1 MFSISGNR
9 GFQITF
15 ENGYTVSVQFG
26 KGNYCENYDIPT
38 SYLVEEKT
46 VPDSSYKYAVQEKT
60 VPDCKNAET
69 ALIDGD
75 NNFIRYLHDV
85 VQKNMTPEM
94 VLDLLNHARDLP
106 QYVKKEYC

>member
-9 GFQITF
+9 GFQMTF

-26 KGNYCENYDIPT
+26 PGNYCDNYSLPL
-38 SYLVEEKT
+38 SYGVNKR
-46 VPDSSYKYAVQEKT
+46 VPDS
-60 VPDCKNAET
+60 KNAET
-69 ALIDGD
+69 ALIGGD
-75 NNFIRYLHDV
+75 KKFVRYLHDV
-85 VQKNMTPEM
+85 VQKDMTPEM

>member
-9 GFQITF
+9 GFQMTF

-26 KGNYCENYDIPT
+26 TMNYCDNKDVGLSITSDINDP
-38 SYLVEEKT
+38 
-46 VPDSSYKYAVQEKT
+46 

-69 ALIDGD
+69 ALINPDGE
-75 NNFIRYLHDV
+75 FVHYLHKQ
-85 VQKNMTPEM
+85 VQGHMTPDK

-106 QYVKKEYC
+106 QYVKKKYC